1 MTQEAFPLL
10 AAFKINVASQ
20 VIRLKQEGH
29 SYSYITKVMK
39 QVAKKHVGKE
49 KAYLLSEAKRL
60 NKLEESEMAVA

>member
-1 MTQEAFPLL
+1 MKQEAFPLL

-29 SYSYITKVMK
+29 SYSYINKVIK

-49 KAYLLSEAKRL
+49 KAYLLKEGKRL
-60 NKLEESEMAVA
+60 SKLDEKELAIA